1 MTDPKGLKAAM
12 TTDGVGILAKNAID
26 VAMEDLAME
35 DQKEVEQQLEEEM
48 VELRRKKLA
57 CFQKTHNGV
66 IKKADTAVAT
76 STKVNAQLSP
86 EDLVHMVDVS
96 MASKYGADLTQ
107 FIRVVAED
115 MRNTLDAFKT
125 DLNNNLPR

>member
-1 MTDPKGLKAAM
+1 MTDPKGLKAAT

-107 FIRVVAED
+107 FTRVVAED

>member
-1 MTDPKGLKAAM
+1 MTDPKGLKAAT
-12 TTDGVGILAKNAID
+12 TTDGVGIQAKNAID

-107 FIRVVAED
+107 FTRVVAED

>member
-1 MTDPKGLKAAM
+1 MTDPKGLKAA
-12 TTDGVGILAKNAID
+12 TTTGGVGILAKNAID

-107 FIRVVAED
+107 FTRVVAED